1 MKAIL
6 LVSIITSLNIFAAT
20 TVQLKPLTP
29 ASCEDG
35 HKNVINY
42 MFNMKKFENAE
53 IIELDVNSLYGKCE
67 NSKFVSSNFSPYA
80 DVVVYPKG
88 LNLPTKYVPESELSL
103 IKEKLA
109 KTKITINKEAA
120 FKKSNEATFTLKLF
134 ANSKSFFLWSLQL
147 RYDESS
153 DLTTIEMIKK

>member
-20 TVQLKPLTP
+20 TVQLKPLSP
-29 ASCEDG
+29 ASCEKG
-35 HKNVINY
+35 HKSVLNY

-80 DVVVYPKG
+80 DVAIYPKG
-88 LNLPTKYVPESELSL
+88 LNLPTKYVPESELS
-103 IKEKLA
+103 IVKEKLA
-109 KTKITINKEAA
+109 KTKITVNKADA
-120 FKKSNEATFTLKLF
+120 FKKGNEATFTLKLF
-134 ANSKSFFLWSLQL
+134 ATSKSYFLWSLKL
-147 RYDESS
+147 SYDETN
-153 DLTTIEMIKK
+153 DLTTIEMTRK